1 MNSYKEK
8 KMLLKQFESIEKTG
22 NGYIVHGDVADVMLV
37 FMTSDLIRIRVSFDR
52 QFPERSYTLVTTAWD
67 DAMDELLSSERKR
80 ITALEVPYE
89 EKGKELIFRTETLE
103 LHLLKK
109 PFSFR
114 LYTREGKLIYSD
126 LAERAFEKDQLGRL
140 YHYNKMD
147 REKDH
152 FYGFGE
158 KTGYLDKKGRRLRM
172 SPKDAIGH
180 DPEKGD
186 PMYKHIPFYIRVNED
201 NLHALGLF
209 YHNSYDCLFD
219 MGEEISGYW
228 DRYSYY
234 QTDGGDIDLFLM
246 NGPSMANVLD
256 LYTRLTGRMAMP
268 TKQSLGYCASTMY
281 YAELEKDCDQEIY
294 KVIDKHEKE
303 DIPIDNFWLASGYSS
318 GEEDNLRYVFNWNRR
333 RFPEPEKFFEEMN
346 RRGINVIPNLKPGI
360 LKHHPYI
367 EYFEKENAFIKT
379 PDGKADY
386 YGRWWGGEGRFIDFT
401 SVKGRNAW
409 KKLLEENIL
418 KKGTKTV
425 WNDNCEM
432 DGVEDR
438 DAYCDR
444 EGLGGT
450 MAELKIL
457 HSNLMAFLGKQAI
470 ADVYPGERPYIINR
484 AGYAG
489 IQRYAQVWGGDNLT
503 DWRTL
508 KFNVS
513 TIMGMGLSGCANMG
527 CDIGGFAG
535 PAPES
540 ELLLRWIQNG
550 IFQPR
555 FTINSANND
564 NTVTQPW
571 MYEENLPYVREAYHL
586 RYRMFPYLY
595 SLMAEAH
602 ETGMPVMRP
611 LFLEFPEDKRC
622 YTDESLSFMYG
633 SSILVANVLEKG
645 AVKRKLYLPK
655 CAVWYDMN
663 DNLKAYE
670 GGQEIEI
677 PVDASSIPMFL
688 RGNGIFTTTED
699 VRHILRD
706 TMKHLDIL
714 VGGESDAAFTLYDD
728 DGHTEDFQKGIF
740 AKTEIKVKAGDR
752 TKISFKK
759 EGEYPS
765 TLETMMIK
773 LVSKEKGAYWATLDG
788 EKIPRFIIRDAFDEA
803 ESGWYY
809 NMSDRT
815 IWVKFPV
822 PKKDNFEVVISKEKF
837 DLIGMNEDE

>member
-1 MNSYKEK
+1 
-8 KMLLKQFESIEKTG
+8 MLLKQYKSIEKTN
-22 NGYIVHGDVADVMLV
+22 NGYIIHGDAADIMLV
-37 FMTSDLIRIRVSFDR
+37 FMTDDLFRIRVSFDR
-52 QFPERSYTLVTTAWD
+52 SFPEHSYTLVTTAWD
-67 DAMDELLSSERKR
+67 DDMDELLKAERER
-80 ITALEVPYE
+80 ITALDVPFE
-89 EKGKELIFRTETLE
+89 EKENELVFRTENLV
-103 LHLLKK
+103 LRMLKS
-109 PFSFR
+109 PLAFR
-114 LYTREGKLIYSD
+114 LYDKEGKLIYSD
-126 LAERAFEKDQLGRL
+126 LRERAFEKDQLGRL
-140 YHYNKMD
+140 YHYNRMD

-152 FYGFGE
+152 FFGFGE
-158 KTGYLDKKGRRLRM
+158 KTGMLDKKGRRLRM

-209 YHNSYDCLFD
+209 YHNSYDCVFD

-246 NGPSMANVLD
+246 NGPSMKHILD
-256 LYTRLTGRMAMP
+256 LYTKLTGRMAMP
-268 TKQSLGYCASTMY
+268 TKQSIGYCASTMY
-281 YAELEKDCDQEIY
+281 YAELEKDCDKEIY

-333 RFPEPEKFFEEMN
+333 RFPKPEEFFEEMN
-346 RRGINVIPNLKPGI
+346 KRGINVIPNLKPGI
-360 LKHHPYI
+360 LKNHPYI
-367 EYFEKENAFIKT
+367 KFFESEDAFIKT
-379 PDGKADY
+379 SDKKDDY

-401 SVKGRNAW
+401 NVKGRNAW

-438 DAYCDR
+438 EAYCDR
-444 EGLGGT
+444 EGLGGS

-457 HSNLMAFLGKQAI
+457 HSNLMAFIGKEALH
-470 ADVYPGERPYIINR
+470 DVYPGERPYIINR

-503 DWRTL
+503 DWKTL
-508 KFNVS
+508 KFNVA
-513 TIMGMGLSGCANMG
+513 TIIGMGLSGCANMG

-535 PAPES
+535 PAPEA

-571 MYEENLPYVREAYHL
+571 MYEENNDYIRDAYHL
-586 RYRMFPYLY
+586 RYRMFPYIY
-595 SLMAEAH
+595 SLMREAH
-602 ETGMPVMRP
+602 ENGTPVMRP

-622 YTDESLSFMYG
+622 YTDENMCFMYG
-633 SSILVANVLEKG
+633 SSVLVANVLEKG
-645 AVKRKLYLPK
+645 AVTRKLYLPK
-655 CAVWYDMN
+655 GATWYDMN

-677 PVDASSIPMFL
+677 PVDKSSIPMFL
-688 RGNGIFTTTED
+688 RGNGIFVTTED
-699 VRHILRD
+699 VKHILRD
-706 TMKHLDIL
+706 TMKNIYIL
-714 VGGESDAAFTLYDD
+714 VGGETDASFVLYDD
-728 DGHTEDFQKGIF
+728 DGHTEDFEKGVY
-740 AKTEIKVKAGDR
+740 ARTEINVKAGDR
-752 TKISFKK
+752 TVINFDTT
-759 EGEYPS
+759 GEYSSPV
-765 TLETMMIK
+765 ETMTVK
-773 LVSKEKGAYWATLDG
+773 LVSKEKGAFWASLDG
-788 EKIPRFIIRDAFDEA
+788 ENIQRHIIRDAFDEA
-803 ESGWYY
+803 VTGWYY

-815 IWVKFPV
+815 IWVKFRV
-822 PKKDNFEVVISKEKF
+822 PKKKNFELVISKEKF
-837 DLIGMNEDE
+837 DLIGMSEDE